1 MKNLLCL
8 LFFSLNVF
16 SFEEVINREIPL
28 KGIEEVWVE
37 NVNGNIS
44 VYGKEVDKINIRA
57 IKRAE
62 KEAYLKNLN
71 VKIEKEG
78 KVLHIQTEHSRSYL
92 FGFLPVKMGGKV
104 EYKIE
109 MPKNLSL
116 KVETVNGNV
125 FGEDLKGYIKAE
137 SINGEINFKRIEGNG
152 SFETVNGDI
161 LIEILNLE
169 PNINLESV
177 NGNINIKSNQE
188 LNVKYKMEVV
198 NGKIKVLPEIMEIK
212 SSTPKE
218 IRGTW
223 GSGKGNINI
232 ETVNGNV
239 IFEILKIKEV

>member
-1 MKNLLCL
+1 MKNFLCL

-16 SFEEVINREIPL
+16 SYEEFINREIPL
-28 KGIEEVWVE
+28 KGIEEIWVE

-44 VYGKEVDKINIRA
+44 VFGKDIDKINVKA

-78 KVLHIQTEHSRSYL
+78 KVLHIQTEHIRSYL

-104 EYKIE
+104 EYSIE
-109 MPKNLSL
+109 VPKNLNV

-125 FGEDLKGYIKAE
+125 FGEDLKGFIKAE
-137 SINGEINFKRIEGNG
+137 SVNGEINFKRIEGNG
-152 SFETVNGDI
+152 GFETVNGDI
-161 LIEILNLE
+161 FLEILSPE
-169 PNINLESV
+169 PNMNLESV
-177 NGNINIKSNQE
+177 NGNIKIKSSQD
-188 LNVKYKMEVV
+188 LNAKYKMEVV
-198 NGKIKVLPEIMEIK
+198 NGKIKILPEIMEIK

-218 IRGTW
+218 ISGTW
-223 GSGKGNINI
+223 GSGKGNVNI

-239 IFEILKIKEV
+239 IFEILKIKEI